1 MQEELATIARFL
13 EVSTLDVER
22 KHNYDRR
29 AEAPTV
35 TSVAKASRD
44 SFVRQWRTFAPARE
58 AESRTAAAKAAKRK
72 LRYASAV
79 SVAYEANPDLF
90 PQSAGK
96 LHWERRGLRAQRRRR
111 EDSGRPQRLH

>member
-44 SFVRQWRTFAPARE
+44 SFVRQWRTCALARE
-58 AESRTAAAKAAKRK
+58 TETTSAAAKKANRK
-72 LRYASAV
+72 LRFANAV
-79 SVAYEANPDLF
+79 SVAYEANPDFVPTSSRQTPLGASRIEGTAA
-90 PQSAGK
+90 PA
-96 LHWERRGLRAQRRRR
+96 
-111 EDSGRPQRLH
+111 